1 MRNTPQLADTA
12 ALPCRCHLPP
22 HEKKK
27 LSVYQ
32 ASSLNMAGPEDTS
45 TPDPAADAASPSPAN
60 TGDTDRAGV
69 RQECIAAGG
78 SPQESGTASQQNNGA
93 SPSDDHD
100 LTESDS
106 ESDTGSGWAAKQR
119 AGDGKPAPGASAA
132 ATADEPANGDPD
144 PVNAVDVA
152 IAAAT
157 KVLSPVLSAVL
168 SAAAEKGSR
177 SEMQI
182 PDDDAA
188 SSPAGSNVNPA
199 PSSSTVIATPVDA
212 APGAPEAVDT
222 VAPESAAGPIILC
235 MDAAEAGATDAA
247 TAAGEPEPAK
257 RKPQIGLQRVR
268 KKASPAEQA
277 AFQASLE
284 DKDKLPQSQSSSSPS
299 EIAVTVTT
307 EPTVPDSSQSPQ
319 VTAKVTPRP
328 RSKEYLRTIKMEKE
342 EAAAAA
348 AESLESNNAASTKSR
363 EKYLAD
369 RALKSSEALWILGGL
384 SGGGMGVPSD
394 VPRADVGIGRGL
406 TTLLVKPEP
415 LISVPYIGATLEHG
429 GHSFPPPFFNFSCR
443 LRPV

>member
-1 MRNTPQLADTA
+1 MNNEWIAARGLLGNTPLHSRRE
-12 ALPCRCHLPP
+12 P
-22 HEKKK
+22 
-27 LSVYQ
+27 
-32 ASSLNMAGPEDTS
+32 
-45 TPDPAADAASPSPAN
+45 
-60 TGDTDRAGV
+60 RA
-69 RQECIAAGG
+69 
-78 SPQESGTASQQNNGA
+78 T
-93 SPSDDHD
+93 
-100 LTESDS
+100 
-106 ESDTGSGWAAKQR
+106 
-119 AGDGKPAPGASAA
+119 
-132 ATADEPANGDPD
+132 
-144 PVNAVDVA
+144 
-152 IAAAT
+152 
-157 KVLSPVLSAVL
+157 VLSPGATISPLSTSIIGSPCSQRAV
-168 SAAAEKGSR
+168 R
-177 SEMQI
+177 
-182 PDDDAA
+182 PA
-188 SSPAGSNVNPA
+188 S
-199 PSSSTVIATPVDA
+199 IMPV
-212 APGAPEAVDT
+212 T
-222 VAPESAAGPIILC
+222 LPESVAGPIVLC